1 MRMFFCFAVVFCLT
15 VVLWFS
21 YVVIILSTQ
30 PLTHLV
36 IRCGLHHDVLTDDDR
51 TATSFHFLD
60 SSFLSA
66 FCAHWSALV
75 CQRRHAKLVS
85 RWVGGSYIVSRPKY
99 GRWRV
104 STSHITAQPVLCFLT
119 LTDQTNIFQD
129 CHQQH
134 DMTSFSCRLP
144 AATHSPTS
152 SLDIL
157 VLWYW
162 SSASPQLLWANQ
174 HRKCVILQLRHS

>member
-134 DMTSFSCRLP
+134 DMTSFSCRQLHTLLP
-144 AATHSPTS
+144 RHWIFWYFGIGQVHRLSCCEQTS
-152 SLDIL
+152 IES
-157 VLWYW
+157 VWFC
-162 SSASPQLLWANQ
+162 N
-174 HRKCVILQLRHS
+174 